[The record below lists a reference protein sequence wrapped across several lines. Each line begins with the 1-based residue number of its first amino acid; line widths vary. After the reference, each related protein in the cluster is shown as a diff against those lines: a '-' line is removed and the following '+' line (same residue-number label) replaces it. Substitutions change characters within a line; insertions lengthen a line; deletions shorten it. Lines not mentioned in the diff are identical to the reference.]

1 MVIMIIIIVDR
12 FSIHNVRIQ
21 YHRSRTHQAQPNLCI
36 PHNHPQHPAQHRN
49 SFTSQYSEIDDTP
62 KKVHAL
68 NSIIAKQYATL
79 KVNLEAQEHII
90 KLMRRLKIPARRQG
104 HEEHPT
110 PQAPS
115 TFGSSRPVA
124 PTTTLLRRTLS

>member
-1 MVIMIIIIVDR
+1 MILQKK
-12 FSIHNVRIQ
+12 SI
-21 YHRSRTHQAQPNLCI
+21 L
-36 PHNHPQHPAQHRN
+36 
-49 SFTSQYSEIDDTP
+49 
-62 KKVHAL
+62 AL

-79 KVNLEAQEHII
+79 NVNLEAQHIM

-124 PTTTLLRRTLS
+124 PTTLLRRTLS

>member
-1 MVIMIIIIVDR
+1 
-12 FSIHNVRIQ
+12 
-21 YHRSRTHQAQPNLCI
+21 
-36 PHNHPQHPAQHRN
+36 
-49 SFTSQYSEIDDTP
+49 
-62 KKVHAL
+62 
-68 NSIIAKQYATL
+68 L

-124 PTTTLLRRTLS
+124 PTVLLRRTLS

>member
-1 MVIMIIIIVDR
+1 MILQKR
-12 FSIHNVRIQ
+12 SI
-21 YHRSRTHQAQPNLCI
+21 L
-36 PHNHPQHPAQHRN
+36 
-49 SFTSQYSEIDDTP
+49 
-62 KKVHAL
+62 AL
-68 NSIIAKQYATL
+68 NSIIAKQYVTL